1 MSQRLQSRMSQQ
13 ILLQDEMAGSQ
24 QLVRLDNNDDEKTIL
39 MLGCDQDE
47 WWDETEMNVVK

>member
-24 QLVRLDNNDDEKTIL
+24 QLVRLDDNDDEKTIL

-47 WWDETEMNVVK
+47 WWDETEMNVMK